1 MAMYDDDNFGGIFP
15 TRTGTP
21 TGSANERKMLDSIGG
36 SDGFRTQQKTNSDGS
51 VTMLRTRNGMP
62 EFSRNDTKRETIDKA
77 DIKGLVTNGVLEDNN
92 VASDGRDSVKNTTVF
107 PGGDA
112 VGEAY
117 QVHDFELN
125 GAVHKNALVSGAT
138 HWFVGENLGQFS
150 WVYVPSFEAVCWK
163 VTITNWD
170 QDLASF
176 TLIFEEMPTTDTPPP
191 SRSVAQTVVVTG
203 ASLLDDSDE
212 AFPSSAMV
220 QIEDIAPNGG
230 RIIIVNACD
239 VTLLNYAAES
249 YNGPHVIGRSVFA
262 ACELTISGTP
272 PAASVTF
279 APLYNNV
286 QARGTYSDG
295 IVRNTIPVQYIGWWR
310 VPGRYGVTVIG
321 HETWTGVLVGL
332 RYEYSG
338 KALTVGSIT
347 MDVDNYIREEAT
359 NEGGMDEPVLIESSE
374 IGDIY
379 YCTDPGIRVYYEGYF
394 ETTVTMEGVVVKTS
408 TGPQSTINPSGY
420 RDGGSYI
427 ECYPGDD
434 PKTQNASGPGWGYPE
449 VTVITDASATPNTLS
464 FGAAT
469 FPRNSGGKGTSSS
482 SPITST
488 VSDAPAG
495 AQQKNYISVRHL
507 KDLVSDK
514 YISRPMWST
523 GSNRAVMNY
532 VGYDTYTSTDITY
545 ATTGW
550 WQGGGAI
557 LPVKYANRVFGLQ
570 ASLLANINYT
580 GAVVRGIG
588 MVYPACIGK
597 ADPLMP
603 NTFYST
609 VAADRL
615 GPKLSNPT
623 STIQSRDIQ
632 TFAPKQPVTGTSRYL
647 QPKAVVDL
655 EHVVYAHYFTDTP

>member
-1 MAMYDDDNFGGIFP
+1 MAMYDGDNFGGIFP

-117 QVHDFELN
+117 QVQDFELN

-191 SRSVAQTVVVTG
+191 SRSVAQTIMVTG

-310 VPGRYGVTVIG
+310 VPGRYGTTVIG

-338 KALTVGSIT
+338 KDLTVGSIT
-347 MDVDNYIREEAT
+347 VDVDNYIREEVT
-359 NEGGMDEPVLIESSE
+359 NEGGMDEPILFNSSP
-374 IGDIY
+374 IADQYI
-379 YCTDPGIRVYYEGYF
+379 CTDPGPKWRYDGYF
-394 ETTVTMEGVVVKTS
+394 ETTVTMEGVVVKTIS
-408 TGPQSTINPSGY
+408 GPQSTVEPAGY
-420 RDGGSYI
+420 TAAQIYI
-427 ECYPGDD
+427 YTYPGND
-434 PKTQNASGPGWGYPE
+434 PKTNASSFSTWFPARTTISG
-449 VTVITDASATPNTLS
+449 SATPSTLS

-482 SPITST
+482 LPITST
-488 VSDAPAG
+488 
-495 AQQKNYISVRHL
+495 AQQKNYISVRHV
-507 KDLVSDK
+507 KDPVSSK
-514 YISRPMWST
+514 YISRPMWDT

-532 VGYDTYTSTDITY
+532 VGYTSTDITY

-597 ADPLMP
+597 ADPLLP

-623 STIQSRDIQ
+623 SAIQSRDVQ
-632 TFAPKQPVTGTSRYL
+632 ASAPKQPVTGTSRYL

>member
-36 SDGFRTQQKTNSDGS
+36 SEGFRTQQKTNSDGS

-92 VASDGRDSVKNTTVF
+92 VASDGRDFIKRSLVF
-107 PGGDA
+107 PGGDD

-117 QVHDFELN
+117 QVQDFELN
-125 GAVHKNALVSGAT
+125 GSVHKNALVSGAT
-138 HWFVGENLGQFS
+138 HWFVGEDLGQFS
-150 WVYVPSFEAVCWK
+150 WVYVPSFESVCWK

-176 TLIFEEMPTTDTPPP
+176 TLTFEEMPTTDTPPP
-191 SRSVAQTVVVTG
+191 SRSVAQTVVVAG

-212 AFPSSAMV
+212 AFPSSAIV

-230 RIIIVNACD
+230 RILIVNACD

-249 YNGPHVIGRSVFA
+249 YNGPYVIGRSVFA

-295 IVRNTIPVQYIGWWR
+295 VVSNNIPVQYIGWWI
-310 VPGRYGVTVIG
+310 VPGRYGSTSIG

-338 KALTVGSIT
+338 SALTVGSIT
-347 MDVDNYIREEAT
+347 MDVDRYIREEVI
-359 NEGGMDEPVLIESSE
+359 NEAGMDEPILVRSND
-374 IGDIY
+374 IGDLYI
-379 YCTDPGIRVYYEGYF
+379 CTDPGPKWRYDGYF
-394 ETTVTMEGVVVKTS
+394 ETTVSMEGVVVKTI
-408 TGPQSTINPSGY
+408 TGPQSTIDPSGY
-420 RDGGSYI
+420 TAAQRYI
-427 ECYPGDD
+427 ITYPGDD
-434 PKTQNASGPGWGYPE
+434 PKTNESASGGTWFPE
-449 VTVITDASATPNTLS
+449 QTIISGSATPNTLS

-507 KDLVSDK
+507 KDPVSDK
-514 YISRPMWST
+514 YISRPMWNT

-588 MVYPACIGK
+588 MAYPACIGK

-623 STIQSRDIQ
+623 STIQSRDVQ
-632 TFAPKQPVTGTSRYL
+632 TLAPKQPVTGTSRYL

>member
-1 MAMYDDDNFGGIFP
+1 
-15 TRTGTP
+15 
-21 TGSANERKMLDSIGG
+21 MLDSVGG
-36 SDGFRTQQKTNSDGS
+36 SEGFRTQQKTNSDGS

-62 EFSRNDTKRETIDKA
+62 EFSRTDTEPPVTIDKA

-92 VASDGRDSVKNTTVF
+92 VASDGRDSIKNTIVF

-150 WVYVPSFEAVCWK
+150 WVYVPSFEAICWK

-176 TLIFEEMPTTDTPPP
+176 TLTFEEMPTTDTPPP
-191 SRSVAQTVVVTG
+191 IRSVAQTIVVTG
-203 ASLLDDSDE
+203 AALLDDSDE

-310 VPGRYGVTVIG
+310 VPGRYGTTVIG

-338 KALTVGSIT
+338 KDLTVGSIT
-347 MDVDNYIREEAT
+347 VDVDNYIREEVT
-359 NEGGMDEPVLIESSE
+359 NEGGMDEPILFNSSP
-374 IGDIY
+374 IADQYI
-379 YCTDPGIRVYYEGYF
+379 CTDPGPKWRYDGYF
-394 ETTVTMEGVVVKTS
+394 ETTVSMEGVVVKTI
-408 TGPQSTINPSGY
+408 TGPQSTIDPAGY
-420 RDGGSYI
+420 TAAQIYI
-427 ECYPGDD
+427 YTYPGND
-434 PKTQNASGPGWGYPE
+434 PKTNASSFSTWFPARTTISG
-449 VTVITDASATPNTLS
+449 SATPSTLS

-482 SPITST
+482 LPITST
-488 VSDAPAG
+488 
-495 AQQKNYISVRHL
+495 AQQKNYISVRHV
-507 KDLVSDK
+507 KDPVSSK
-514 YISRPMWST
+514 YISRPMWDT

-532 VGYDTYTSTDITY
+532 VGYTSTDITY

-597 ADPLMP
+597 ADPLLP

-615 GPKLSNPT
+615 GQKLSNPT
-623 STIQSRDIQ
+623 SAIQSRDVQ

>member
-1 MAMYDDDNFGGIFP
+1 
-15 TRTGTP
+15 
-21 TGSANERKMLDSIGG
+21 
-36 SDGFRTQQKTNSDGS
+36 
-51 VTMLRTRNGMP
+51 
-62 EFSRNDTKRETIDKA
+62 
-77 DIKGLVTNGVLEDNN
+77 
-92 VASDGRDSVKNTTVF
+92 
-107 PGGDA
+107 
-112 VGEAY
+112 
-117 QVHDFELN
+117 
-125 GAVHKNALVSGAT
+125 
-138 HWFVGENLGQFS
+138 
-150 WVYVPSFEAVCWK
+150 
-163 VTITNWD
+163 
-170 QDLASF
+170 
-176 TLIFEEMPTTDTPPP
+176 
-191 SRSVAQTVVVTG
+191 
-203 ASLLDDSDE
+203 
-212 AFPSSAMV
+212 
-220 QIEDIAPNGG
+220 
-230 RIIIVNACD
+230 
-239 VTLLNYAAES
+239 VTLLKYAAES
-249 YNGPHVIGRSVFA
+249 HNGPHVIGRSVFA

-272 PAASVTF
+272 PAASATF

-295 IVRNTIPVQYIGWWR
+295 VVRNEIPVQYIGWWR

-347 MDVDNYIREEAT
+347 VDVDSYRREEET
-359 NEGGMDEPVLIESSE
+359 NEGGMDEPILFDSSP
-374 IGDIY
+374 IADQYI
-379 YCTDPGIRVYYEGYF
+379 CTDPGPEVRYEGYF
-394 ETTVTMEGVVVKTS
+394 ETTVTMEGVVVKTI
-408 TGPQSTINPSGY
+408 TGPQSTVDPAGY
-420 RDGGSYI
+420 TPAQRYI
-427 ECYPGDD
+427 YTHPGDD
-434 PKTQNASGPGWGYPE
+434 PKTNWTSGGPWLPTQTWIHG
-449 VTVITDASATPNTLS
+449 SATPNTLS

-482 SPITST
+482 LPITST
-488 VSDAPAG
+488 VSDAPAW
-495 AQQKNYISVRHL
+495 AQQKNYISVRHVE
-507 KDLVSDK
+507 DPVSSK
-514 YISRPMWST
+514 YISRPMWDT
-523 GSNRAVMNY
+523 GNNRAVMNY

-597 ADPLMP
+597 ADPLLP

-623 STIQSRDIQ
+623 SAIQSRDVQ
-632 TFAPKQPVTGTSRYL
+632 ASAPKQPVTGTSRYL

>member
-36 SDGFRTQQKTNSDGS
+36 SEGFRTQQKTNSDGS

-62 EFSRNDTKRETIDKA
+62 EFSRTDTEPPATIDKA

-92 VASDGRDSVKNTTVF
+92 VASDGRDFIKRSLVF
-107 PGGDA
+107 PGGDD

-117 QVHDFELN
+117 QVQDFELN
-125 GAVHKNALVSGAT
+125 GSVHKNALVSGAT
-138 HWFVGENLGQFS
+138 HWFVGEDLGQFS

-191 SRSVAQTVVVTG
+191 ARSVAQTIMVTG

-249 YNGPHVIGRSVFA
+249 YNGPYVIGRSVFA

-295 IVRNTIPVQYIGWWR
+295 VVSNNIPVQYIGWWI
-310 VPGRYGVTVIG
+310 VPGRYGSTSIG

-338 KALTVGSIT
+338 SALTVGSIT
-347 MDVDNYIREEAT
+347 MDVDRYIREEVI
-359 NEGGMDEPVLIESSE
+359 NEAGMDEPILVTSSE
-374 IGDIY
+374 IGDLYI
-379 YCTDPGIRVYYEGYF
+379 CTDPGQKLRYDGYF
-394 ETTVTMEGVVVKTS
+394 ETTVSMEGVVVKTI

-420 RDGGSYI
+420 TSAQLYI
-427 ECYPGDD
+427 NTYPGDD
-434 PKTQNASGPGWGYPE
+434 PKTNASSFSTWFPE
-449 VTVITDASATPNTLS
+449 QTIISGSATPNTLS

-488 VSDAPAG
+488 VSDAPAS
-495 AQQKNYISVRHL
+495 AQQKNYISVRRL

-514 YISRPMWST
+514 YISRPMWNT

-580 GAVVRGIG
+580 GSVVRGIG
-588 MVYPACIGK
+588 MAYPACIGK
-597 ADPLMP
+597 ADPLLP

-623 STIQSRDIQ
+623 STIQSRDVQ